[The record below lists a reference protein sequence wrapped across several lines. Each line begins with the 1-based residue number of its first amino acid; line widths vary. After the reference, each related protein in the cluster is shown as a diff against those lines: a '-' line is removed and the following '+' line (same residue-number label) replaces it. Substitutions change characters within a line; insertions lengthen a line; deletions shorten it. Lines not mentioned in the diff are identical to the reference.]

1 MFVLEIM
8 TIFSEIINILLGLEK
23 TIMAIY
29 TYVKKKLLE
38 RSKHDF

>member
-29 TYVKKKLLE
+29 TYVRKNLLE